1 MNSHRCQVSD
11 VSALDDASLSYSSFG
26 SWEQVGRLEDLLSL
40 GRRCW
45 RTRAYGDF
53 WSHMMVAEGSVD
65 IAVEPDLEVYDM
77 AALAVIVEESGGRF
91 TSLAGQPGP
100 HGGDALTTNGK
111 LHDQAL
117 AFVGSVPAAD
127 DPDEPGRPGG
137 SVHDLS
143 SHRRRPTT

>member
-1 MNSHRCQVSD
+1 
-11 VSALDDASLSYSSFG
+11 
-26 SWEQVGRLEDLLSL
+26 
-40 GRRCW
+40 
-45 RTRAYGDF
+45 
-53 WSHMMVAEGSVD
+53 
-65 IAVEPDLEVYDM
+65 M

-117 AFVGSVPAAD
+117 AFVGSVPAAG